1 MAGLRETDEIVYDAN
16 LVQNQTHIYI
26 KRMRDARALSWD
38 FPQDEIKE
46 TYWSKY
52 QIKETDR
59 RQKTATFSSPNYVDL
74 TTGQYVVLIT
84 SPHHDDFGGI
94 ILKVEYNEDTGMYD
108 YQCQDGTRNYLDKV
122 TFTAGASTVYEVLRA
137 LMSKFWMG
145 FHPDAKK
152 LEEGK
157 NLITGLLPQATYQQE
172 HYGSIIKFNPMNDT
186 KALWVKNKRIIDVIQ
201 NLVYGSGAYID
212 VYFNKYGRMQIEPY
226 NGNEWGFTGLTL
238 TNNELTKRKL
248 TFDTTDIITEV
259 QVNTDKLHGQFTYI
273 YARDAIT
280 IDLAPFFGTVGGYV
294 EQKEESTET
303 KTGTSTTSTT
313 SNSTV
318 GNPFNNKAKKVWI
331 NSDNGSNDFKNSL
344 ITALRN
350 KGWTVKDGGTCSN
363 CHYEG
368 YMNVTSDYSV
378 YVTVYNGFCAGTIR
392 EAYSSKIQ
400 GILKNKGVELCVVWD
415 TRTWT
420 NPQGMAPYKYGDF
433 TGYNA
438 GRAWDDNFSSSDP
451 SIKNVMDW
459 LKKNNAKWCC
469 SPTVDGVVEQFL
481 AGGYLK
487 YKGIK

>member
-52 QIKETDR
+52 QIKETDL

-273 YARDAIT
+273 YASDVIT
-280 IDLAPFFGTVGGYV
+280 LNLAAFFGTVGGYV

-303 KTGTSTTSTT
+303 KAGTATTSTT
-313 SNSTV
+313 SNSGN
-318 GNPFNNKAKKVWI
+318 GNPYSTKGKKDWI
-331 NSDNGSNDFKNSL
+331 CADGGSGDFKTEMGNKL
-344 ITALRN
+344 KN
-350 KGWTVKDGGTCSN
+350 KGWDVHISGTGPGY
-363 CHYEG
+363 HYSD
-368 YMNVTSDYSV
+368 YFNVTNDYV
-378 YVTVYNGFCAGTIR
+378 YCMIANGFCAGSVR
-392 EAYSSKIQ
+392 EAYSTKIQ
-400 GILKNKGVELCVVWD
+400 NVLKSKNVTLVMIFD

-420 NPQGMAPYKYGDF
+420 DPHGMKPYRYGDF

-451 SIKNVMDW
+451 SIRNVMDW
-459 LKKNNAKWCC
+459 LKKNNALWCS
-469 SPTVDGVVEQFL
+469 SPSVDGVVEQFL